1 MEEVFFKNIQVFL
14 WWVDQRIQIGTDPVE
29 VEWEGQSGIYV
40 KCVSG
45 GKSNIQ
51 FLNSKGEVTQLLSSL
66 ETLTISDFDG
76 FDGNSHE

>member
-45 GKSNIQ
+45 GKSNI
-51 FLNSKGEVTQLLSSL
+51 
-66 ETLTISDFDG
+66 
-76 FDGNSHE
+76 